1 MIYSGEFRLHLLL
14 ISKILKQDYRSMVFL
29 NKTIIDINNSNINFD
44 SSRVVMYKKSASSS
58 VRQLTNDKNAGDI
71 IKLNYLREIYGLVQ
85 EQYEISIDKF
95 LEENYIEIP
104 LTLKTVSEF
113 IGVVTTRYGDKWCRF
128 IDLDIPISE
137 LENSKYSNKKM
148 TWSFLGGF
156 NSPWSAD
163 FN

>member
-1 MIYSGEFRLHLLL
+1 MIYPGEFRLHLVL
-14 ISKILKQDYRSMVFL
+14 ISKILKYDYKSMVFF
-29 NKTIIDINNSNINFD
+29 NKTIIDINNSTINFD
-44 SSRVVMYKKSASSS
+44 SSKVVMYKKSASSS
-58 VRQLTNDKNAGDI
+58 VRQLTKDTNAGDV
-71 IKLNYLREIYGLVQ
+71 IKLNYLREIYGLAQ
-85 EQYEISIDKF
+85 DQYGISIDKF

-104 LTLKTVSEF
+104 LTLKAVSEF

-128 IDLDIPISE
+128 IDIDIPISE

-163 FN
+163 LN